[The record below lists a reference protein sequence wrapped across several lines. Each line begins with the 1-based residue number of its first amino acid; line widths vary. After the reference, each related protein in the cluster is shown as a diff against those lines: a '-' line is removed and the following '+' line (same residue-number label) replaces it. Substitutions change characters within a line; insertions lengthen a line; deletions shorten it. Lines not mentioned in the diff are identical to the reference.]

1 MRPEKLGILLIVSG
15 PSGAGKSTLCKELR
29 RKRPDIHFSVS
40 CTTRPPRPGE
50 RHGLDYFFISSDEFR
65 RKIGQKA
72 FLEHAKVHSNY
83 YGTLKSEVMGR
94 LKAGEDV
101 LLDIDVQG
109 AMQIRRNSRKDRLL
123 SRCIET
129 VFVGPPSFAE
139 LEKRLRSRATESE
152 RLIRERLDDARKELE
167 FWNEYDYLII
177 NKRLGEAE
185 ADMIALL
192 DVLHKRTIR
201 LKDSGFYE

>member
-1 MRPEKLGILLIVSG
+1 M
-15 PSGAGKSTLCKELR
+15 
-29 RKRPDIHFSVS
+29 
-40 CTTRPPRPGE
+40 
-50 RHGLDYFFISSDEFR
+50 
-65 RKIGQKA
+65 
-72 FLEHAKVHSNY
+72 
-83 YGTLKSEVMGR
+83 KSEVVER

-109 AMQIRRNSRKDRLL
+109 AMQIRRNARKDRLL
-123 SRCIET
+123 SRCMET

-152 RLIRERLDDARKELE
+152 KLIRERLDDARNELE
-167 FWNEYDYLII
+167 FWDKYDYLII